1 MLPLI
6 ASLIRCA
13 LGITRFLRRA
23 HASYDSRQHASGGS
37 GTLSWALSRPS
48 SASCAT
54 KSSSSARLSPH
65 TRSARHSASC
75 LPRMQVLTSAPS
87 PHASGLPG
95 ARPAAF
101 SARAPRVPHCGSSE
115 CNSCDRPRCGA
126 RQDAQY
132 GTIGLGARRRRRRY
146 ERSSSGHSQAS
157 VLLLVVV
164 VVDERRHR
172 RRICRR
178 ARAVPSTARAARPER
193 LSAAPPS
200 PPHLSRGAAYAPRR
214 AGSADGK
221 GRRGA
226 GCSCGH
232 GGRGCAISRI
242 GRDGRH
248 PFIGRAVGSVSCVSF
263 VRPVSFTRRRPHS
276 PRCRAI
282 SRHVRF

>member
-37 GTLSWALSRPS
+37 GTPSWALSRPS

-101 SARAPRVPHCGSSE
+101 SARAPRVPHCGSE

-132 GTIGLGARRRRRRY
+132 GAIGLGARRRRRRY

-263 VRPVSFTRRRPHS
+263 VRPVGFTRRRPHS

>member
-37 GTLSWALSRPS
+37 GTPSWALSRPS

-101 SARAPRVPHCGSSE
+101 SARAPCVPHCGS
-115 CNSCDRPRCGA
+115 NSCDRPRCGA

-132 GTIGLGARRRRRRY
+132 GAIGLGARRRRRRY

-242 GRDGRH
+242 GRAGRH

>member
-37 GTLSWALSRPS
+37 GTPSWALSRPS

-65 TRSARHSASC
+65 ARSARHSASC

-101 SARAPRVPHCGSSE
+101 SARAPCVPHCGS
-115 CNSCDRPRCGA
+115 NSRERPLCGA

-132 GTIGLGARRRRRRY
+132 GAIGLGARRRRRRY

-164 VVDERRHR
+164 DDERRHR